1 MDRTLEFQQATSRI
15 SGDELIESL
24 EAAREGDATGQLQVA
39 ATMTWAAFS
48 CPDAISAVYDN
59 ISTVWLGDGA
69 LREIDDGLPEAP
81 LEAGFWKEYWEVV
94 EDSREGVIPSSANAR
109 ISALGILEAH
119 PGFLSIAE
127 RSVQN
132 DPRVRPAIDE
142 TSSEGLQPD
151 VLRTCPAGSLG
162 QTLYGMIIGH
172 GYSLELIERRLNYA
186 NLLPQLLRR
195 VNTRVLQM
203 HRPWEIVAG
212 YDTGGAHQI
221 AYGGFQV
228 AQFGLHQAA
237 MVLASFATIGCFL
250 APTGF
255 YILLYLIAEGWRH
268 GQQTPAFMEIDW
280 DSEWVHSVDTIR
292 KRHGI
297 ASFRS
302 VFSKNLFEVFGTSS
316 A

>member
-1 MDRTLEFQQATSRI
+1 MDRNLEFQQVTSRI
-15 SGDELIESL
+15 SGEELIEAL

-48 CPDAISAVYDN
+48 CPDAIKPVYDN
-59 ISTVWLGDGA
+59 ISTVWLGNGVH
-69 LREIDDGLPEAP
+69 REIDKGLPEAP
-81 LEAGFWKEYWEVV
+81 LEAGFWEEYWNVV
-94 EDSREGVIPSSANAR
+94 EDSKKGVIPSRANAR

-119 PGFLSIAE
+119 PGFMSIAE

-132 DPRVRPAIDE
+132 DTRVRSAIVGAPSD
-142 TSSEGLQPD
+142 GLQPD
-151 VLRTCPAGSLG
+151 ALRTCPAGSLG
-162 QTLYGMIIGH
+162 QTLYQMIVGH

-186 NLLPQLLRR
+186 SSLPRLLRR

-203 HRPWEIVAG
+203 HRPWELVAG

-268 GQQTPAFMEIDW
+268 GETSPDFLEIDW
-280 DSEWVHSVDTIR
+280 ESEWVHPIETIR
-292 KRHGI
+292 MRHGI
-297 ASFRS
+297 SPFRS
-302 VFSKNLFEVFGTSS
+302 VFSKNLLEVFGTPG